1 MVGNWFAGEGF
12 AELNNAGRRHIR
24 TGEFRTMLRSIF
36 TLSALAAGLVFS
48 NAFAAPTH
56 DGAAQPVRTSG
67 SGGILLAQ
75 DGNLDIYY
83 DARGN
88 RVIVDSDTGKVIAIQ
103 PPQTRLDRRALRRES
118 RMRELGRA
126 PADDDRYYLD
136 DPQDMARFRRRQLE
150 EEGRVIPPP
159 ADEYDPDGNGSVDAY
174 PPAPRD
180 DGSYDNNYPD
190 APQPGTIKRQPL
202 NEASIDPVRP
212 ADPTDQAAPS
222 DQAALPPKAGGKT
235 SVDPSLSLGARQ
247 DVAALQVLLDRG
259 GASPGVIDGRF
270 GSNVDKALAAYNQ
283 INGSSLKSTDS
294 VGIQAALSQSGG
306 DAFANYTITAEDA
319 AGPYVASIPEDYS
332 QKAQL
337 DRMGFT
343 SVTEAL
349 AERFHMDE
357 NYLKALNPDAN
368 FNRPGTIIKVA
379 NFGKLVSTPV
389 TRIVADKGRK
399 EVFAYDASGKLVAAY
414 PATIGSSDTPSPT
427 GIHAVSRVAL
437 DPNYTYNPNINFK
450 QGENNKILTIPPG
463 PNGPVGSV
471 WIALDKPTY
480 GIHGTPEP
488 SKIGKTESHGC
499 VRLTNWDARE
509 LAKLVSA
516 GVPVEFVE

>member
-1 MVGNWFAGEGF
+1 M
-12 AELNNAGRRHIR
+12 
-24 TGEFRTMLRSIF
+24 FRTIF
-36 TLSALAAGLVFS
+36 ALSALATGLVSFG
-48 NAFAAPTH
+48 ALAAPTH
-56 DGAAQPVRTSG
+56 DNAPNAVRATND
-67 SGGILLAQ
+67 GGILVAQ

-88 RVIVDSDTGKVIAIQ
+88 RVIVDADTGKVIAIQ
-103 PPQTRLDRRALRRES
+103 PPQTRLDRRALRRET
-118 RMRELGRA
+118 RLRELGRA
-126 PADDDRYYLD
+126 PAADDRYYLD
-136 DPQDMARFRRRQLE
+136 DPQDMARFRRKQLE

-159 ADEYDPDGNGSVDAY
+159 ADEYDPYGDNSVDAY
-174 PPAPRD
+174 PPATQD
-180 DGSYDNNYPD
+180 DGSYDNSYPD
-190 APQPGTIKRQPL
+190 APSAKPGTIKRQPL
-202 NEASIDPVRP
+202 NEAAIDPAQPDVVNP
-212 ADPTDQAAPS
+212 DTQAS
-222 DQAALPPKAGGKT
+222 LPPDTGGKAA
-235 SVDPSLSLGARQ
+235 VDPSLSLGVRQ

-283 INGSSLKSTDS
+283 ISGSNLKSTDT
-294 VGIQAALSQSGG
+294 VGIQAALAQSGG
-306 DAFANYTITAEDA
+306 DAFASYTITAEDA
-319 AGPYVASIPEDYS
+319 AGPYVASIPEDYG

-337 DRMGFT
+337 NCMCYT

-357 NYLKALNPDAN
+357 NYLKSINKGLD

-389 TRIVADKGRK
+389 SRIVADKTKK
-399 EVFAYDASGKLVAAY
+399 EVYAYDAGGKLVAAY
-414 PATIGSSDTPSPT
+414 PATIGSADTPSPT
-427 GIHAVSRVAL
+427 GIHAVSRIAL

-450 QGENNKILTIPPG
+450 QGQNDKILTIPPG

-509 LAKLVSA
+509 LAKLVSP
-516 GVPVEFVE
+516 GVTVEFVGGPSADDFAQQ

>member
-1 MVGNWFAGEGF
+1 MPGGGTYGPESFA
-12 AELNNAGRRHIR
+12 
-24 TGEFRTMLRSIF
+24 TMLRTIF
-36 TLSALAAGLVFS
+36 TLSALVAGLVFS
-48 NAFAAPTH
+48 NAFAAPTR
-56 DGAAQPVRTSG
+56 DGAAQPVRAAG

-88 RVIVDSDTGKVIAIQ
+88 RVIVDADTGKVIAIQ
-103 PPQTRLDRRALRRES
+103 PPQTRLDRRALRRET
-118 RMRELGRA
+118 RLRQLGRV

-136 DPQDMARFRRRQLE
+136 DPQDMARFRRKQLE

-159 ADEYDPDGNGSVDAY
+159 ADEYDPDNNNSVDAY
-174 PPAPRD
+174 PPAPQD

-190 APQPGTIKRQPL
+190 APPPAEPRTIQRQPL
-202 NEASIDPVRP
+202 NEASIDPVQP
-212 ADPTDQAAPS
+212 AVPTEEAAPS
-222 DQAALPPKAGGKT
+222 GQAALPPNAGGKT

-283 INGSSLKSTDS
+283 INGSSLKSTDA
-294 VGIQAALSQSGG
+294 VGIQSALSQSGG

-337 DRMGFT
+337 DRMGYT

-368 FNRPGTIIKVA
+368 FNRPGTIVKVA
-379 NFGKLVSTPV
+379 NFGRLVSTPV
-389 TRIVADKGRK
+389 ARIVADKGKK

-509 LAKLVSA
+509 LAKLVSP

>member
-1 MVGNWFAGEGF
+1 M
-12 AELNNAGRRHIR
+12 
-24 TGEFRTMLRSIF
+24 FRTIF
-36 TLSALAAGLVFS
+36 ALSALAAGLVS
-48 NAFAAPTH
+48 TAALAAPTQDNAPRVVRAAD
-56 DGAAQPVRTSG
+56 DGE
-67 SGGILLAQ
+67 ILLAQ
-75 DGNLDIYY
+75 DGNIDVYY

-88 RVIVDSDTGKVIAIQ
+88 RVLVDADTGKVIAIQ
-103 PPQTRLDRRALRRES
+103 PPGSRFDRRALRRQ
-118 RMRELGRA
+118 RMQELGRA
-126 PADDDRYYLD
+126 PVEDDDRYYLD
-136 DPQDMARFRRRQLE
+136 DPEDAARFRRKQLE

-159 ADEYDPDGNGSVDAY
+159 ADEYEPYGDNSVDAY
-174 PPAPRD
+174 PPAQQD
-180 DGSYDNNYPD
+180 DGSYDDTYPD
-190 APQPGTIKRQPL
+190 APRPAKPGTIKRQPL
-202 NEASIDPVRP
+202 NEAAIDPVQP
-212 ADPTDQAAPS
+212 DVQQANPET
-222 DQAALPPKAGGKT
+222 QAALPPDTGGKAA
-235 SVDPSLSLGARQ
+235 VDPSLALGVRQ

-270 GSNVDKALAAYNQ
+270 GSNVDKALAAYNE
-283 INGSSLKSTDS
+283 ITGSNLKSTDA
-294 VGIQAALSQSGG
+294 VGIQAALAQSGG
-306 DAFANYTITAEDA
+306 DAFASYTITAEDA

-337 DRMGFT
+337 NCMCYT

-357 NYLKALNPDAN
+357 NYLKSINRGLD

-389 TRIVADKGRK
+389 ARIVADKTKK
-399 EVFAYDASGKLVAAY
+399 EVYAYDAGGKLVAAY
-414 PATIGSSDTPSPT
+414 PATIGSADTPSPT
-427 GIHAVSRVAL
+427 GIHAVSRIAL

-450 QGENNKILTIPPG
+450 QGQNDKILTIPPG

-509 LAKLVSA
+509 LAKLVSP
-516 GVPVEFVE
+516 GVTVEFVGGPSADDVAQEVSAPAQ

>member
-1 MVGNWFAGEGF
+1 M
-12 AELNNAGRRHIR
+12 
-24 TGEFRTMLRSIF
+24 FRTIF
-36 TLSALAAGLVFS
+36 ALSALATGLVSFG
-48 NAFAAPTH
+48 ALAAP
-56 DGAAQPVRTSG
+56 AQDSARKVARATDD
-67 SGGILLAQ
+67 GGILVAQ

-88 RVIVDSDTGKVIAIQ
+88 RVIVDADTGKVIAIQ
-103 PPQTRLDRRALRRES
+103 PPQTRLDRRALRRET
-118 RMRELGRA
+118 RLRELGRA
-126 PADDDRYYLD
+126 PTDDDRYYLD
-136 DPQDMARFRRRQLE
+136 DPQDMARFRRKQLE

-159 ADEYDPDGNGSVDAY
+159 ADEYDPYGDNSVEAY
-174 PPAPRD
+174 PPAPQD
-180 DGSYDNNYPD
+180 DGNYDNSYPD
-190 APQPGTIKRQPL
+190 APTAKPGAIKRQPL
-202 NEASIDPVRP
+202 DEAAIDPAQPDVEQVNP
-212 ADPTDQAAPS
+212 DTQAS
-222 DQAALPPKAGGKT
+222 LPPDTGGKAA
-235 SVDPSLSLGARQ
+235 VDPSLSLGVRQ

-283 INGSSLKSTDS
+283 ITGSNLKSTDT
-294 VGIQAALSQSGG
+294 VGIQAALAQSGG

-337 DRMGFT
+337 DRMGYT

-357 NYLKALNPDAN
+357 NYLKSINKGLD

-389 TRIVADKGRK
+389 ARIVADKTRK
-399 EVFAYDASGKLVAAY
+399 EAYAYDAGGKLVAAY
-414 PATIGSSDTPSPT
+414 PATIGSADTPSPT
-427 GIHAVSRVAL
+427 GIHAVSRIAL

-450 QGENNKILTIPPG
+450 QGQNDKILTIPPG

-509 LAKLVSA
+509 LAKLVSP
-516 GVPVEFVE
+516 GVTVEFVGGPSADDFAQQ

>member
-1 MVGNWFAGEGF
+1 M
-12 AELNNAGRRHIR
+12 
-24 TGEFRTMLRSIF
+24 FRTIF
-36 TLSALAAGLVFS
+36 VFSALAAGMLS
-48 NAFAAPTH
+48 WGALAAPTQ
-56 DGAAQPVRTSG
+56 DNVPRVSRNAED
-67 SGGILLAQ
+67 GGILVAQ

-88 RVIVDSDTGKVIAIQ
+88 RVIVDADTGKVIAIQ
-103 PPQTRLDRRALRRES
+103 PPQTRLDRRALRRET
-118 RMRELGRA
+118 RLRQLGRA

-136 DPQDMARFRRRQLE
+136 DPEDMARFRRKQLE

-159 ADEYDPDGNGSVDAY
+159 ADEYDPNSDNSVEAY
-174 PPAPRD
+174 PPAPQD
-180 DGSYDNNYPD
+180 DGSYDNYPD
-190 APQPGTIKRQPL
+190 APQPAKPGTIKRQPL
-202 NEASIDPVRP
+202 DEASIEPVQPTGPTEQTAP
-212 ADPTDQAAPS
+212 A
-222 DQAALPPKAGGKT
+222 DQAALPPKAGGRT
-235 SVDPSLSLGARQ
+235 TVDPSLSLGARQ

-270 GSNVDKALAAYNQ
+270 GSNVDKALAAYNE
-283 INGSSLKSTDS
+283 ITGSNLKSTDA

-337 DRMGFT
+337 DRMGYT

-389 TRIVADKGRK
+389 ARIVADKGKK
-399 EVFAYDASGKLVAAY
+399 EVFAYDAAGKLVAAY
-414 PATIGSSDTPSPT
+414 PATIGSSDTPSPS

-450 QGENNKILTIPPG
+450 QGQNDKILTIPPG

-480 GIHGTPEP
+480 GIHGTPDP

-509 LAKLVSA
+509 LAKLVSP
-516 GVPVEFVE
+516 GVTVEFVGGSSADDFAQQ

>member
-1 MVGNWFAGEGF
+1 M
-12 AELNNAGRRHIR
+12 
-24 TGEFRTMLRSIF
+24 FRTIF
-36 TLSALAAGLVFS
+36 TLSVLAAGLAPS
-48 NAFAAPTH
+48 SLLAAPTRDNAPRLVRH
-56 DGAAQPVRTSG
+56 AAE
-67 SGGILLAQ
+67 GILVAQ

-88 RVIVDSDTGKVIAIQ
+88 RVIVDADTGKVIAIQ
-103 PPQTRLDRRALRRES
+103 PPQTRLDRRALRRET
-118 RMRELGRA
+118 RLRQLGRV
-126 PADDDRYYLD
+126 PDEEDRYYLD
-136 DPQDMARFRRRQLE
+136 DPEDMARLRRKQAE
-150 EEGRVIPPP
+150 EEGRAVEPP
-159 ADEYDPDGNGSVDAY
+159 DGYDPDADNPVDAY
-174 PPAPRD
+174 PQTRQD
-180 DGSYDNNYPD
+180 DGGDDQYPD
-190 APQPGTIKRQPL
+190 APRPETPRAVKRQPL
-202 NEASIDPVRP
+202 NEASIDPVQP
-212 ADPTDQAAPS
+212 ASPAEQPPPS
-222 DQAALPPKAGGKT
+222 DQAPSPVPGRT

-270 GSNVDKALAAYNQ
+270 GSNVDKALAAYNE
-283 INGSSLKSTDS
+283 ITGSNLKSTDS
-294 VGIQAALSQSGG
+294 VGIQAALAQTGG

-337 DRMGFT
+337 DRMAYT

-357 NYLKALNPDAN
+357 TYLKALNPDAN
-368 FNRPGTIIKVA
+368 FNRPGTVIKVA

-389 TRIVADKGRK
+389 ARIVADKGKK
-399 EVFAYDASGKLVAAY
+399 EAFAYDAAGKLVAAY
-414 PATIGSSDTPSPT
+414 PATIGSADTPSPT
-427 GIHAVSRVAL
+427 GTHTVSRVAL
-437 DPNYTYNPNINFK
+437 DPNYTYNPSINFK
-450 QGENNKILTIPPG
+450 QGENDKVLTIPPG

-480 GIHGTPEP
+480 GIHGTPDP

-509 LAKLVSA
+509 LAKLVA
-516 GVPVEFVE
+516 PGVTVEFIE